1 MPSYSRRSKS
11 RRSASLSRNAK
22 RPVHPNNR
30 SSSFNNVNNATRR
43 RLHPG
48 PTRYGRALDITS
60 LEEVDAC
67 KEAGTCAIV
76 RSLIIHGNRA
86 KNETVPFYKF
96 AEIAPLFTGIHT
108 LSLNRNGIGNRDS
121 GSDIITRTLENFTE
135 LRTLEITY
143 NWMGYNTI
151 PKVVKAF
158 SRFPHLTTLVL
169 WANELTHSS
178 VESLI
183 EGLMMLPKLTHLDLR
198 HCHINDEGA
207 YVLAQFLKKT
217 NTLTTLYLSGNAIT
231 DRGAHDFASV
241 LHYLTE
247 LKTLHIDNNKI
258 TGEGEKEMRAT
269 AREGCY
275 IQFEAPKI

>member
-1 MPSYSRRSKS
+1 MPSKSRLSRS
-11 RRSASLSRNAK
+11 RRSASLGRNAK
-22 RPVHPNNR
+22 KPVHPNNR
-30 SSSFNNVNNATRR
+30 SSSLNNVNNATRR

-60 LEEVDAC
+60 FEEVDAC
-67 KEAGTCAIV
+67 KEAETCAIV
-76 RSLIIHGNRA
+76 RSLILHN
-86 KNETVPFYKF
+86 VPFYKF
-96 AEIAPLFTGIHT
+96 AEVAPLFTRIHT

-121 GSDIITRTLENFTE
+121 GSDIITRALENFTE
-135 LRTLEITY
+135 LRTLELTY

-198 HCHINDEGA
+198 HCHINDAGA
-207 YVLAQFLKKT
+207 YALAQFLKKT

-247 LKTLHIDNNKI
+247 LKMLHIDNNKI
-258 TGEGEKEMRAT
+258 TSEGEKEIRAT

>member
-1 MPSYSRRSKS
+1 MPSKSRRSRS

-30 SSSFNNVNNATRR
+30 SSSLNNVNNATRR

-60 LEEVDAC
+60 LKEVDAC
-67 KEAGTCAIV
+67 KEAETCAIA
-76 RSLIIHGNRA
+76 RSLSLNA
-86 KNETVPFYKF
+86 VPFYKF
-96 AEIAPLFTGIHT
+96 AEIAPPFTKIHT
-108 LSLNRNGIGNRDS
+108 LRLRKNGIGNRDS

-135 LRTLEITY
+135 LRTLELTY

-151 PKVVKAF
+151 PKVAKAF
-158 SRFPHLTTLVL
+158 SSFPHLTTLVL

-198 HCHINDEGA
+198 HCHIDDAGA
-207 YVLAQFLKKT
+207 YALAQFLKKT
-217 NTLTTLYLSGNAIT
+217 NTLITLYLSGNAIT

-247 LKTLHIDNNKI
+247 LKTLHIDNNKM
-258 TGEGEKEMRAT
+258 TSEGEKEMRAT
-269 AREGCY
+269 ARKGCY